1 MSLSRFPI
9 LIVLALLGACSSSQ
23 PALKP
28 AELLK
33 FEPTAHIDVR
43 WQQGVG
49 DAGFNVLTPGVTREA
64 VFAASDRYVYRF
76 DRDSGKQIWKIDPG
90 FTISGGVGAGEGLV
104 LVGSDKGVVA
114 AFDEADGKLRWQTR
128 VSSEVLS
135 APQVAAGIV
144 VARSGNGRIAGLNA
158 VSGERL
164 WLYER
169 STPALIVR
177 NHAGVV
183 IRNGMVYAGFAGGRV
198 AAIGLTKGVVIWEA
212 AVSQPRG
219 NTELERISD
228 ITSLPAVDDT
238 QLCAVA
244 FQGRLVCFDAIR
256 GNPLWT
262 RDLSSDKGL
271 SLFGKFLYLTDA
283 EGTVYALDKS
293 TGATLWKNEQLARRA
308 VSAPYPFE
316 EYLLAGDFEGYLHLF
331 SSLDGSI
338 VARRTT
344 DGSAILTAPSLL
356 GDGALVQTRDG
367 QLLLVTVRR

>member
-1 MSLSRFPI
+1 MNFFRFCC
-9 LIVLALLGACSSSQ
+9 LAGLLLLNGCGSGK

-33 FEPTAHIDVR
+33 FEPTARIEVR
-43 WQQGVG
+43 WQQRVG

-64 VFAASDRYVYRF
+64 VFAASARYLYRF
-76 DRDSGKQIWKIDPG
+76 ERDSGKQVWRSAPG
-90 FTISGGVGAGEGLV
+90 FTVSGGVGAGEGLV
-104 LVGSDKGVVA
+104 LVGGDKGEVA
-114 AFDEADGKLRWQTR
+114 AFDEVDGKLRWQVK

-135 APQVAAGIV
+135 APQVSAGV
-144 VARSGNGRIAGLNA
+144 VVVRSGNGRIAGLDA
-158 VSGERL
+158 LTGERL

-169 STPALIVR
+169 ATPALIVR

-183 IRNGMVYAGFAGGRV
+183 IRNGMVYAGFAAGRV

-228 ITSLPAVDDT
+228 ITSLPAVDDA

-262 RDLSSDKGL
+262 RDFSSDKGL
-271 SLFGKFLYLTDA
+271 AMFGANLYLTDA
-283 EGTVYALDKS
+283 DGTLYALDKS
-293 TGATLWKNEQLARRA
+293 TGATLWKNGQLARRG
-308 VSAPYPFE
+308 VTAPYPFDS
-316 EYLLAGDFEGYLHLF
+316 YLLVGDFEGYLHLF
-331 SSLDGSI
+331 SAGDGSLA
-338 VARRTT
+338 ARRAT
-344 DGSAILTAPSLL
+344 DGSAILAAPSLL

-367 QLLLVTVRR
+367 QLLSVRVSR

>member
-1 MSLSRFPI
+1 MNLTRFPV
-9 LIVLALLGACSSSQ
+9 LIVLALLGACSSGQ
-23 PALKP
+23 AALKP

-33 FEPTAHIDVR
+33 FEPTARIDVR
-43 WQQGVG
+43 WEQNLG
-49 DAGFNVLTPGVTREA
+49 DAGLNVLTPGVTREA

-76 DRDSGKQIWKIDPG
+76 DRDSGKQSWKIEPG

-104 LVGSDKGVVA
+104 LVGGDKGVVA

-135 APQVAAGIV
+135 APQVSGDIV
-144 VARSGNGRIAGLNA
+144 VVRSGNGRIAGLNA
-158 VSGERL
+158 MSGERL

-198 AAIGLTKGVVIWEA
+198 AAIGLSKGAVIWEA

-228 ITSLPAVDDT
+228 ITSLPAVDDA

-271 SLFGKFLYLTDA
+271 ALFGKFLYLTDA
-283 EGTVYALDKS
+283 DGTVYALDKGS
-293 TGATLWKNEQLARRA
+293 GATLWKNEQLARRT
-308 VSAPYPFE
+308 VSAPYPLP
-316 EYLLAGDFEGYLHLF
+316 EYLLTGDFEGYLHLF

-338 VARRTT
+338 VARRAT

-356 GDGALVQTRDG
+356 GDGALVQTHDG
-367 QLLLVTVRR
+367 RLLSVTVSR

>member
-33 FEPTAHIDVR
+33 FEPTAHLDVR

-228 ITSLPAVDDT
+228 ITSLPVVDDA

-262 RDLSSDKGL
+262 RDLSSDKGMA
-271 SLFGKFLYLTDA
+271 LFGKFLYLTDA
-283 EGTVYALDKS
+283 EGTVYALDKN
-293 TGATLWKNEQLARRA
+293 TGATVWKNEQFARRA

-331 SSLDGSI
+331 STRDGSI

-344 DGSAILTAPSLL
+344 DGSAILGAPRLL
-356 GDGALVQTRDG
+356 GDGALVQTSDG
-367 QLLLVTVRR
+367 QLISISVSH